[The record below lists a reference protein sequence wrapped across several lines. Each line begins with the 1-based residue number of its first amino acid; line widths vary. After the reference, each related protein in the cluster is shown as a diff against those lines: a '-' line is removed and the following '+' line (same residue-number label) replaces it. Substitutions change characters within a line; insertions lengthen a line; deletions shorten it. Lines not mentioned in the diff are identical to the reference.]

1 VPRSYLGALKAKLAG
16 MTGEGFG
23 AHEHRDVVAFVS
35 ESRSDQSTDC
45 TRSQNGVLQ
54 AVSPRKNLLITVPH

>member
-1 VPRSYLGALKAKLAG
+1 

>member
-1 VPRSYLGALKAKLAG
+1 

-23 AHEHRDVVAFVS
+23 AHEHRDVVALVS
-35 ESRSDQSTDC
+35 ESRSDQSTGC

-54 AVSPRKNLLITVPH
+54 AVSPRNDLLITAPH

>member
-1 VPRSYLGALKAKLAG
+1 

-23 AHEHRDVVAFVS
+23 AHKHRDVVALVS

-45 TRSQNGVLQ
+45 TRSQNGMFQ
-54 AVSPRKNLLITVPH
+54 AVSPRNDLRITAPH